1 MFLKGM
7 FWNLL
12 KLLELFIL
20 LNFVYFSFKICKFC
34 GKKVIYLQI
43 FCKCLVCFKILV
55 LLYRYEELMIF
66 KIFNVLEVGCGGVFS
81 F

>member
-34 GKKVIYLQI
+34 GKKVIYL
-43 FCKCLVCFKILV
+43 
-55 LLYRYEELMIF
+55 
-66 KIFNVLEVGCGGVFS
+66 
-81 F
+81 